1 MSKCGVDSPS
11 PSLLPSVGPSRIR
24 DEVGSCSHGTK
35 CRGARLG
42 VRGLS
47 EICRG
52 SLLLVLFPASIYLIG
67 AGRGS
72 WAVLLWCDAQNDVI
86 GQAAGEDEPA
96 FLLSGRRLGR
106 SEFMREDNTGSVV
119 YMVLIFIRVNRSY
132 SYTIT
137 EQSNRD
143 SRSAS
148 KASEFSRIH
157 PSAPPQTNY
166 LDAGN

>member
-1 MSKCGVDSPS
+1 M
-11 PSLLPSVGPSRIR
+11 RF
-24 DEVGSCSHGTK
+24 
-35 CRGARLG
+35 CRGA
-42 VRGLS
+42 
-47 EICRG
+47 
-52 SLLLVLFPASIYLIG
+52 LLLVLFPASIYLIG

-137 EQSNRD
+137 EQSDRD

-148 KASEFSRIH
+148 KATEFSEIH
-157 PSAPPQTNY
+157 PSAVS
-166 LDAGN
+166 LDRS